1 MPLLKGP
8 SAPKTARKP
17 GRDTYRLTNITSEVC
32 KTDPHPL
39 AKRFT
44 KFITNYDKERVE
56 IPRNLLSARRDT
68 AGTQPNAERCLDVG
82 QIPED

>member
-8 SAPKTARKP
+8 SVPKTARKP

-44 KFITNYDKERVE
+44 KFITKYDTERVE
-56 IPRNLLSARRDT
+56 IPSNLIGGPTDVT
-68 AGTQPNAERCLDVG
+68 GGPKHLDVG